1 MRELT
6 FLSISFSAR
15 TLYLSLHTCVCACMC
30 LCSGE
35 WRCTE
40 LNDGASLRIQAPSTT
55 VATAPTPSSARSVDA
70 ISGGGS
76 DSISRSRS
84 RSRSRSNSSASVVG
98 SGGGGSGETGVVS
111 SPGVVK
117 STTLTLIADDRD
129 EIFAC
134 VATPPNTIEFRVV
147 DVIDA
152 VCVLASKRL
161 CVAVL
166 RPSASCGCVYMY
178 LCAFGSWRIAL
189 GPIMGERWALP
200 PTEDS
205 APVSVRRLATAR
217 SHAVTQSRSH
227 AVT

>member
-1 MRELT
+1 
-6 FLSISFSAR
+6 
-15 TLYLSLHTCVCACMC
+15 MC

-40 LNDGASLRIQAPSTT
+40 LNDGASLRIQAPGTT

-84 RSRSRSNSSASVVG
+84 RSRSNSSASVVG
-98 SGGGGSGETGVVS
+98 SGGGGIGETGVVS

-166 RPSASCGCVYMY
+166 RPSASCGYARVHVPVCLWQLAHRV
-178 LCAFGSWRIAL
+178 GSDH
-189 GPIMGERWALP
+189 G
-200 PTEDS
+200 
-205 APVSVRRLATAR
+205 
-217 SHAVTQSRSH
+217 
-227 AVT
+227 

>member
-1 MRELT
+1 
-6 FLSISFSAR
+6 
-15 TLYLSLHTCVCACMC
+15 MC

-40 LNDGASLRIQAPSTT
+40 LNDGASLRIQAPGTT

-98 SGGGGSGETGVVS
+98 SGGGGIGETGVVS
-111 SPGVVK
+111 SPDVVK

-134 VATPPNTIEFRVV
+134 VATPPNTIEFHIVVALCIFVSKLQFHIVDGFGLIRV
-147 DVIDA
+147 
-152 VCVLASKRL
+152 
-161 CVAVL
+161 
-166 RPSASCGCVYMY
+166 
-178 LCAFGSWRIAL
+178 
-189 GPIMGERWALP
+189 PIC
-200 PTEDS
+200 S
-205 APVSVRRLATAR
+205 SIN
-217 SHAVTQSRSH
+217 
-227 AVT
+227 